1 LEQDIITLDMADE
14 IHVTNVLHSLNVPQE
29 VFIEIE
35 DDPEEREAIQNAERS
50 EFDRVTEVLT

>member
-1 LEQDIITLDMADE
+1 MADE